1 MQSLHAFLAIVL
13 TDWRERTR
21 SRRFWLTLAASAG
34 LAWLCFPSASA
45 NYIVLGINGH
55 HRGLYSSAWIGMV
68 LAMLSIWTSLVGFYL
83 VRGSLA
89 RDFDTRVWE
98 LVEATPLRR
107 GNYLAAKWCGN
118 FAVLLAVLGVQLLI
132 GMCAQLWRAE
142 DSVLRLGAMAG
153 PMLLI
158 GVPTIAMTAMFAI
171 WFDVLPP
178 LRRTLGNFAYFMLW
192 IAIPI
197 SMVRSFSTVPLQG
210 WISDPYGITIFQ
222 QLVQE
227 RLAGQL
233 MQPLSGCGVCM
244 LGARELGTFDWAPWS
259 MPALQVLGRLAW
271 LALPVL
277 GVMLA
282 APLLDR
288 FGSARNCSAAAAAP
302 RWQPGMPRALS
313 ALLARTRSGV
323 LLEAELRLALHGRS
337 LWWWLAMAAAMVMQV
352 VVGPPLQA
360 GYALLATW
368 VLMAQVAATP
378 AMREADSGAG
388 PLLFS
393 APHAVRRVLLARWVS
408 AALLL
413 TVATLPALL
422 RFAAEAPAVAAAT
435 LSVNL
440 SLATW
445 ALLLAVA
452 TRTAR
457 TAELAIFVLAYLGLQ
472 GNPLLAVAAAPM
484 WVLQVHLA
492 LLPCAAL
499 LVCLGWP
506 RLVAR
511 TVS

>member
-1 MQSLHAFLAIVL
+1 M
-13 TDWRERTR
+13 
-21 SRRFWLTLAASAG
+21 
-34 LAWLCFPSASA
+34 
-45 NYIVLGINGH
+45 
-55 HRGLYSSAWIGMV
+55 
-68 LAMLSIWTSLVGFYL
+68 
-83 VRGSLA
+83 
-89 RDFDTRVWE
+89 
-98 LVEATPLRR
+98 
-107 GNYLAAKWCGN
+107 
-118 FAVLLAVLGVQLLI
+118 
-132 GMCAQLWRAE
+132 
-142 DSVLRLGAMAG
+142 LRLAAMAG

-171 WFDVLPP
+171 WFDLLPP
-178 LRRTLGNFAYFMLW
+178 LRRTVGNFAYFMLW
-192 IAIPI
+192 IAIPV
-197 SMVRSFSTVPLQG
+197 SMVRSFSKVPLQG

-227 RLAGQL
+227 RLAVQL
-233 MQPLSGCGVCM
+233 GQPLSGCGVCL

-259 MPALQVLGRLAW
+259 MPLLQVLGRFAW
-271 LALPVL
+271 LAVPVA

-288 FGSARNCSAAAAAP
+288 FGSARNRAAAAAAP
-302 RWQPGMPRALS
+302 RWQPGLPRALS
-313 ALLARTRSGV
+313 ALLSRSRSGV

-337 LWWWLAMAAAMVMQV
+337 LWWWLAMVAAMAMQV
-352 VVGPPLQA
+352 LAGSPPQA
-360 GYALLATW
+360 GYALLGTW
-368 VLMAQVAATP
+368 VLMAQVVATP

-393 APHAVRRVLLARWVS
+393 APHAVQRILLARWVA

-413 TVATLPALL
+413 TVGTMPALL
-422 RFAAEAPAVAAAT
+422 RFAAVAPAVAAAT

-445 ALLLAVA
+445 ALLLAVL

-457 TAELAIFVLAYLGLQ
+457 TAELVIFVLAYLALQ
-472 GNPLLAVAAAPM
+472 GNPLLAVTLAPM
-484 WVLQVHLA
+484 WGGQVHLA